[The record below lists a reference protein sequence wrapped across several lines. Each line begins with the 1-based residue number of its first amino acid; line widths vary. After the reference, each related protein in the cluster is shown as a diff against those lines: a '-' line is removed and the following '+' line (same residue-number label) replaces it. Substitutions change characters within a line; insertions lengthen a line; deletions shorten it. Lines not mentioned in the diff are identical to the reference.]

1 MELHQLAYFV
11 AVVETGSFSKAA
23 ARSNVAQPSLSQ
35 QIMKLEQK
43 LGTPLFDRSGRTVRL
58 TDAGM
63 LLYPKAKTIL
73 AEVQQARHAVE
84 RHVSGGRGTLSVG
97 IIPTVAPFLVHGS
110 VLAFQ
115 QQYPNVE
122 LSITEDTTEQLLE
135 RLVNAELDVAYLSE
149 PIKNR
154 LVTSVPLFSEALFV
168 AVSRTNTVSEL
179 PTVESATLSQYPFI
193 MLHDQHCLTAQ
204 TESFC
209 YAEQIRPQM
218 FCRTSQLAT
227 VLEFVR
233 ANIGIALVPE
243 CAVAHYEGDDIAFV
257 AIKEHAPERTIV
269 ASRHHSR
276 ADDPLANAFSACLTD
291 AWVRLTQGHAG
302 TRRFERD

>member
-11 AVVETGSFSKAA
+11 AIVETGSFSKAA

-35 QIMKLEQK
+35 QIIKLEQE
-43 LGTPLFDRSGRTVRL
+43 LGTPLFDRSGRTVSL
-58 TDAGM
+58 TDAGT

-73 AEVQQARHAVE
+73 AEVQQAKHALS
-84 RHVSGGRGTLSVG
+84 RQLLGGRGSLAVG
-97 IIPTVAPFLVHGS
+97 IMPTLAPFLIHGT
-110 VLAFQ
+110 VTAFQ
-115 QQYPNVE
+115 QQYPDVE
-122 LSITEDTTEQLLE
+122 LSITEDTTEQLLD
-135 RLVNAELDVAYLSE
+135 RLVNAELDVAYVSE
-149 PIKNR
+149 PISNKR
-154 LVTSVPLFSEALFV
+154 VLCEPLFSEALYV
-168 AVSRTNTVSEL
+168 AASRSSRVAEL
-179 PTVESATLSQYPFI
+179 PVVESQALSQYPFI

-243 CAVAHYEGDDIAFV
+243 CAVAHYDGDDVAFV
-257 AIKEHAPERTIV
+257 PIKDNAPRRTIV
-269 ASRHHSR
+269 AARHLSRG
-276 ADDPLANAFSACLTD
+276 DDPLAAAFSQALVGE
-291 AWVRLTQGHAG
+291 WRRLVGAAA
-302 TRRFERD
+302 

>member
-43 LGTPLFDRSGRTVRL
+43 LGTPLFDRSGRTVSL

-73 AEVQQARHAVE
+73 AEVKQARHIVE

-97 IIPTVAPFLVHGS
+97 IIPTVAPFLIHGS
-110 VLAFQ
+110 VMAFQ
-115 QQYPNVE
+115 QQYPDVE

-179 PTVESATLSQYPFI
+179 PVVESATLSQYPFI

-233 ANIGIALVPE
+233 ANVGIALVPE
-243 CAVAHYEGDDIAFV
+243 CAVAHYEGDDIAFLP
-257 AIKEHAPERTIV
+257 IKEHAPQRTIV
-269 ASRHHSR
+269 ASRHHNR
-276 ADDPLANAFSACLTD
+276 ADDPLANAFSACLSD
-291 AWVRLTQGHAG
+291 AWVRLTQGQAV
-302 TRRFERD
+302 RR